1 MRGKFL
7 REKFARGDYV
17 YGTHTIGL
25 VSPPIPEWMKK
36 SGMDFAF
43 ICNEHIPLDRS
54 EISNMCHLYAA
65 HGISPMVRIPYPDA
79 RLATIAVE
87 GGAEGI
93 VIPYVETVE
102 EVRQVSAALR
112 YRPIKGA
119 YLQAFLAGEKQ
130 FSDKLTAY
138 MEQHNENLY
147 LVIGVESIPAIE
159 NLDALLSVDGV
170 SAVFLGPHDISCS
183 MGIPLEY
190 DNPEFI
196 DTLVNVIRRC
206 REKGVAVGAHIDPTW
221 PHYQPCLE
229 AGMNFILAASDI
241 TIAIPALSEKFEY
254 VRENYEKKQD

>member
-130 FSDKLTAY
+130 FSDKLT
-138 MEQHNENLY
+138 
-147 LVIGVESIPAIE
+147 V
-159 NLDALLSVDGV
+159 
-170 SAVFLGPHDISCS
+170 
-183 MGIPLEY
+183 
-190 DNPEFI
+190 
-196 DTLVNVIRRC
+196 
-206 REKGVAVGAHIDPTW
+206 
-221 PHYQPCLE
+221 
-229 AGMNFILAASDI
+229 
-241 TIAIPALSEKFEY
+241 
-254 VRENYEKKQD
+254 

>member
-1 MRGKFL
+1 M
-7 REKFARGDYV
+7 
-17 YGTHTIGL
+17 
-25 VSPPIPEWMKK
+25 
-36 SGMDFAF
+36 
-43 ICNEHIPLDRS
+43 
-54 EISNMCHLYAA
+54 
-65 HGISPMVRIPYPDA
+65 
-79 RLATIAVE
+79 
-87 GGAEGI
+87 
-93 VIPYVETVE
+93 
-102 EVRQVSAALR
+102 SAAVR

-119 YLQAFLAGEKQ
+119 FLQAFLAVQKQ
-130 FSDKLTAY
+130 FCDKLTAY
-138 MEQHNENLY
+138 MEQYNENLY

-241 TIAIPALSEKFEY
+241 TVAIPALSEKFEY